1 MLVVSLGAVAVVAL
15 DGLTRQ
21 ASFDEA
27 VWRFQDALRQARAEA
42 AQTGRRVRIVFR
54 PVGDIDELAWAPA
67 VQWEPLPLAEPGVF
81 VDYVHTGWDDLLTGD
96 LLVLTSRLTGDS
108 AYQTLLSQQLEATE
122 ESDYQ
127 PVTFYADGSSDSAV
141 FCLAPTDPEDARR
154 VVVVLDGQN
163 NTIRAYRVGDDEAE
177 QYVQAALDGESV
189 AQLHRE
195 LYPPG
200 EDDQP

>member
-1 MLVVSLGAVAVVAL
+1 MLVVALGAVALVAT

-21 ASFDEA
+21 AGFDQA

-54 PVGDIDELAWAPA
+54 PVGDIDDLAWAPA

-81 VDYVHTGWDDLLTGD
+81 VDYVHTGWEDLLAGD

-108 AYQTLLSQQLEATE
+108 AYQTLLSQQMDGTEQTDYEAL
-122 ESDYQ
+122 
-127 PVTFYADGSSDSAV
+127 TFYPDGSSDSAV
-141 FCLAPTDPEDARR
+141 FVLAPAEPEDVRR

-163 NTIRAYRVGDDEAE
+163 NTIRAYRVVDDETE
-177 QYVQAALDGESV
+177 QYVQTALDGESV
-189 AQLHRE
+189 AQLHEE
-195 LYPPG
+195 LYPPEEG
-200 EDDQP
+200 DRP